1 MTSRLLIV
9 PKYNYVEIIK
19 KAILHNINSE
29 TRIPYFIS
37 HLLFVFL
44 EETINLKIKMLD
56 QVPFLP
62 YVISA
67 FIGIGLA
74 AATGFRVFLPMFIVS
89 LASYFHWIPMNEHF
103 DWLAG
108 LPTLITTGIATIVEI
123 LAYYI
128 PFIDHLLD
136 TISIPMAT
144 VAGSI
149 LFASQFADLGTFP
162 QWALALIAGGGTAAT
177 ISSGFAG
184 IRAASTAT
192 TGGLGNSVVGTTETA
207 GAGIMSVLAIAMPI
221 IAAVFAII
229 LLIVVIFFGR
239 KAWKKLRGDKKISE
253 NL

>member
-1 MTSRLLIV
+1 
-9 PKYNYVEIIK
+9 
-19 KAILHNINSE
+19 
-29 TRIPYFIS
+29 
-37 HLLFVFL
+37 
-44 EETINLKIKMLD
+44 MLD
-56 QVPFLP
+56 QIPYLP
-62 YVISA
+62 YFLSA

-74 AATGFRVFLPMFIVS
+74 AASGFRVFLPMFVVS
-89 LASYFHWIPMNEHF
+89 LASYFHWIPMSESF
-103 DWLAG
+103 GWLSS
-108 LPTLITTGIATIVEI
+108 LPALITTGIAMIAEV

-128 PFIDHLLD
+128 PFVDHLLD
-136 TISIPMAT
+136 TISIPLAT

-149 LFASQFADLGTFP
+149 LFASQFTELGTFP

-207 GAGIMSVLAIAMPI
+207 GAGIMAILAILAPF

-229 LLIVVIFFGR
+229 TLVLVIVFGR
-239 KAWKKLRGDKKISE
+239 KAWKKLKNRKRLKSS